1 MAARVS
7 KEGVQELKIKAV
19 GRKPPAPLIQKDFK
33 VFAEQSVAMAY
44 VGRGLV
50 LRLLYLQKAV
60 RKTNLLDRASHET
73 DKLAGVLL
81 FSCIFHSRLKQR

>member
-1 MAARVS
+1 MRVN
-7 KEGVQELKIKAV
+7 KEGIQELKIKGV

-33 VFAEQSVAMAY
+33 VFAEQSVATAY
-44 VGRGLV
+44 AGRGFV
-50 LRLLYLQKAV
+50 LCLLYLQKAV
-60 RKTNLLDRASHET
+60 SKTNLLDRASHET